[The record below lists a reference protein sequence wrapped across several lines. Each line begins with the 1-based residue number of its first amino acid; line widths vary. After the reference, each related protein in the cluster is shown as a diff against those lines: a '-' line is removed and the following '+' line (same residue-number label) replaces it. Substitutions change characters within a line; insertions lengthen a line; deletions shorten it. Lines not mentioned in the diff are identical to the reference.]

1 MKRLRKYL
9 PLIPAVLILVLVA
22 AGIGVWRDYR
32 DTLMKN
38 QEEELLLVTRILRDN
53 LRVSME
59 EYQDNLEFVSG
70 ILAADTQ
77 EEENVYRRFL
87 KTHNNFIS
95 NLYREDARGN
105 IISSAAETDFSTSV
119 LLAEY
124 TDEKSI
130 WMMSDGTDQYIVFK
144 KEEDS
149 GEQICLAVD
158 AEKYYRQLI
167 SDIRIGTNGYI
178 VVKNKEGT
186 VIMHPDKAQ
195 WGQEVIE
202 GRKERFPDLDYSSL
216 EAMLKEQSE
225 GKEGISRYYSYWWT
239 KPKVQKTEKIS
250 AYCSAE
256 MGQDA
261 WIVSAVIDYD
271 DFYAPIAE
279 GFLKISLIFTTGLV
293 LVGVLVLIYGR
304 MLRIVHKSS
313 REIKNLKELN
323 ALLENVQ
330 KSEDAIAHQERLQI
344 MGTMTGGI
352 AHEFNNFLTPIMGHA
367 ELLMMEL
374 PEGSDEQ
381 DSAKEIYEASEKA
394 MDVVKQISSLS
405 RKNVETVYKCI
416 PVKKMMQRALKMI
429 TSVCPPQVHLESELH
444 VEQENILGNTTQL
457 NQVLLNICVNA
468 IHAIGKKEGTIQVK
482 CEVISRETL
491 AGSLDKTLP
500 DTWTEYIYISIR
512 DNGCGME
519 KETLRQIFDPFF
531 TTKKGGEGTGLGLAL
546 VEQIVTSHKGYV
558 FAESQP
564 GEGSCFHVGLPVLQA
579 DQPEEIV
586 QAGERYEIRMVFAD
600 DNAKI
605 LELLHRSFSKIGMQ
619 IQTCMTIEE
628 LTEKLAEKEADV
640 LVIEENVEGQNG
652 VDFCM
657 SIAGK
662 YPKMLKLISTDNI
675 SREIME
681 AKKKGI
687 INGYVEKPLSDR
699 NVLEA
704 VRECRKEK
712 GVY

>member
-1 MKRLRKYL
+1 MINPNKKRLRRTMMFLNAQK
-9 PLIPAVLILVLVA
+9 PGLIKDPYIYKPDSIMLDLEDAVAENQKDAARFSLFHALRTINYRGCERVVRINGLDSPYWKEDIRCAVAGGCDSIRIPKTESAKDVYIVEKEVIQAEKDFGRPEGSVLIMA
-22 AGIGVWRDYR
+22 AI
-32 DTLMKN
+32 
-38 QEEELLLVTRILRDN
+38 E
-53 LRVSME
+53 S
-59 EYQDNLEFVSG
+59 
-70 ILAADTQ
+70 
-77 EEENVYRRFL
+77 
-87 KTHNNFIS
+87 
-95 NLYREDARGN
+95 ARGVMR
-105 IISSAAETDFSTSV
+105 A
-119 LLAEY
+119 
-124 TDEKSI
+124 
-130 WMMSDGTDQYIVFK
+130 
-144 KEEDS
+144 
-149 GEQICLAVD
+149 
-158 AEKYYRQLI
+158 
-167 SDIRIGTNGYI
+167 
-178 VVKNKEGT
+178 
-186 VIMHPDKAQ
+186 
-195 WGQEVIE
+195 
-202 GRKERFPDLDYSSL
+202 LD
-216 EAMLKEQSE
+216 
-225 GKEGISRYYSYWWT
+225 
-239 KPKVQKTEKIS
+239 
-250 AYCSAE
+250 
-256 MGQDA
+256 
-261 WIVSAVIDYD
+261 
-271 DFYAPIAE
+271 
-279 GFLKISLIFTTGLV
+279 
-293 LVGVLVLIYGR
+293 
-304 MLRIVHKSS
+304 MLRTVHKSS

-381 DSAKEIYEASEKA
+381 DSAKEILEASEKA

-429 TSVCPPQVHLESELH
+429 TSVCPPQVHLESELQ

-468 IHAIGKKEGTIQVK
+468 IHAIGKKEGTIHVK

-491 AGSLDKTLP
+491 AGFLDKELP
-500 DTWTEYIYISIR
+500 DTWKDYIYISIK

-564 GEGSCFHVGLPVLQA
+564 GVGSCFHIGLPVLQA
-579 DQPEEIV
+579 DQPEETV
-586 QAGERYEIRMVFAD
+586 HVGERHEIRMVFAD
-600 DNAKI
+600 DNAKV
-605 LELLHRSFSKIGMQ
+605 LELLRRSFDKIGMQ
-619 IQTCMTIEE
+619 IQTCMTVEE
-628 LTEKLAEKEADV
+628 LSANLAEKEADV
-640 LVIEENVEGQNG
+640 LVVEESIEEQSG

-662 YPKMLKLISTDNI
+662 YPKMLKLVSIESI
-675 SREIME
+675 SREIVE

-699 NVLEA
+699 NVLES
-704 VRECRKEK
+704 VRECQKEQ
-712 GVY
+712 GLY

>member
-586 QAGERYEIRMVFAD
+586 QAGERHEIRMVFAD

-640 LVIEENVEGQNG
+640 LVIEENVEGQSG